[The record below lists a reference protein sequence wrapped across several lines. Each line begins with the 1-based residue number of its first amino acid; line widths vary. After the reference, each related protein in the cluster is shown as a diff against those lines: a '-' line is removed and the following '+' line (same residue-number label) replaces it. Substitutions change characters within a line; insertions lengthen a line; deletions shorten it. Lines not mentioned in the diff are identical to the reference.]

1 MLKQYIGLENASS
14 LGKSIH
20 SFYDALLTANEFF
33 SFLDFLRFRLYGQQ
47 CKICE
52 DGTFINPLWY
62 EDEVKR
68 VLENVHKKIGK
79 VVLTLKRL
87 LTLN

>member
-1 MLKQYIGLENASS
+1 MKQYVRHENSFS

-20 SFYDALLTANEFF
+20 SFYDALLTKNELFF
-33 SFLDFLRFRLYGQQ
+33 SFLDSLRFRLYGQQ

-68 VLENVHKKIGK
+68 VLENVHKKIGE
-79 VVLTLKRL
+79 VVLTLRRL